1 MVLFPAVI
9 LLGGVW
15 YHRNE
20 DGVVQ
25 QITKEAAD
33 TFIEAGVPILES
45 IVEFFDELGEQIS
58 EGALDLIRGAG
69 VAVLDATN
77 ATYTLAA

>member
-25 QITKEAAD
+25 QIIKKMRL
-33 TFIEAGVPILES
+33 ILLLKR
-45 IVEFFDELGEQIS
+45 VFHTRVDC
-58 EGALDLIRGAG
+58 R
-69 VAVLDATN
+69 VL
-77 ATYTLAA
+77 